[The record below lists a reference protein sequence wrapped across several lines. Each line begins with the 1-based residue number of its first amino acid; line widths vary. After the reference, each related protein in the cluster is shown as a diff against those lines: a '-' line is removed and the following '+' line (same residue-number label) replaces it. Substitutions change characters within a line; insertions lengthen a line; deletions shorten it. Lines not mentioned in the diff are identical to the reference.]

1 MITTMNKI
9 KFALVSLALVLGFTA
24 CNKNNYE
31 YEPGNPA
38 ITGNKVVFFDD
49 EENLTLAL
57 TDTEVEITL
66 NRADTEGELTVPLIV
81 KSAPD
86 FVTVPESATF
96 AAGEAQTT
104 VKLEIGEDMEPY
116 VTYLVKICIP
126 EKFTQPY
133 AEDAGSPVYN
143 FTLFKEDW
151 GHIADGVFTSTVGLT
166 GSWEQELQ
174 YSEFLNLYRLPDL
187 FAEGGNVYF
196 HYDGLIEVN
205 EQKEVI
211 TETEEGMDTAYVDTT
226 YYKQDFYFTDA
237 NGKHITQ
244 FGTAF
249 VHPTYGELI
258 AYINEGYEMGYD
270 EFTDEES
277 GGLVKEFYWVWALKV
292 SAGSFGEKYQY
303 YDVIEWE
310 RKPWEE
316 KNAEE

>member
-1 MITTMNKI
+1 MNKI

-24 CNKNNYE
+24 CNKNDYD
-31 YEPGNPA
+31 YEPGKA
-38 ITGNKVVFFDD
+38 TASDKALFFDD
-49 EENLTLAL
+49 EENLVLEL
-57 TDTEVEITL
+57 TDNEVEVTL
-66 NRADTEGELTVPLIV
+66 NRANTEGELTVPLIV
-81 KSAPD
+81 MSAPD
-86 FVTVPESATF
+86 FVKVPETATF

-104 VKLEIGEDMEPY
+104 VKLEMGEGMEPF
-116 VTYLVKICIP
+116 VKYLVKIAIP
-126 EKFTQPY
+126 EEYTQPY
-133 AEDAGSPVYN
+133 AEDAGSPVYS
-143 FTLFKEDW
+143 FTILKEDW
-151 GHIADGVFTSTVGLT
+151 APIANGVFTSTVALK

-174 YSEFLNLYRLPDL
+174 YSDFLDLYKFPDL
-187 FAEGGNVYF
+187 FADGGNVFF
-196 HYDGLIEVN
+196 HYGGKVEVN

-244 FGTAF
+244 FVTAF

-277 GGLVKEFYWVWALKV
+277 GELVKEFYLVWAIKV